1 MAQLVEWSLDEP
13 RDPQLESYS
22 IFEIFLSIVTQAVLQ
37 NCFLLIMFQSQIY
50 EEAGNVAL
58 HKQCKFSHIRIGWI
72 LQSIILNMIAT
83 FGCNHYI
90 YVTLFQGIEYDDFK
104 IFHLA
109 AIPAQ
114 RPNAPPKNSSLTV
127 SGCISSAILHDY
139 RQNLILNCTKY
150 VRQSVCQKLTI
161 ITNLLIF

>member
-1 MAQLVEWSLDEP
+1 MFSVNYVSKPNLRRGRECGITEAMQILTYQDWM
-13 RDPQLESYS
+13 DPS
-22 IFEIFLSIVTQAVLQ
+22 V
-37 NCFLLIMFQSQIY
+37 
-50 EEAGNVAL
+50 
-58 HKQCKFSHIRIGWI
+58 HHIEHDCN
-72 LQSIILNMIAT
+72 LN
-83 FGCNHYI
+83 GGYNHYI
-90 YVTLFQGIEYDDFK
+90 YVTLFQGNEYDDFK